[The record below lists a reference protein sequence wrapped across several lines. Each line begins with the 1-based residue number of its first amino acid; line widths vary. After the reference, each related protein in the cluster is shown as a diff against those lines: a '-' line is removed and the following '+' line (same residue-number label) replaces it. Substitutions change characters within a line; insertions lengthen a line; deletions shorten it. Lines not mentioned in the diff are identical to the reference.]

1 MKPPRVSIYGRV
13 STDRQNHDSQL
24 GELRDYAAR
33 RGWGT
38 PDEYLDTA
46 SGAKVDRAE
55 LARLM
60 AVVRR
65 GRVDVILCY
74 KLDRLGRSLS
84 HLAQIIEE
92 LRLHCVALVVP
103 SQGIDTTAGNPRG
116 GFPVEHPGCRGRVRE
131 GHHHRAG
138 CAPAWP
144 PRRAKGTRLGR
155 PETLTRHAGA
165 VAALMAQGKGP
176 RAIGRELGLPPSSV
190 AKIAKHLPTGIAHNR
205 PEPRSCEGGPPR
217 APQALN
223 PVQAV

>member
-1 MKPPRVSIYGRV
+1 M
-13 STDRQNHDSQL
+13 
-24 GELRDYAAR
+24 ELREYVAR

-46 SGAKVDRAE
+46 SGAKTDRAE

-92 LRLHCVALVVP
+92 LRLHRVALVVP
-103 SQGIDTTAGNPRG
+103 GQGIDTTAGNPAAVFQLNILGAVAEFERAIIT
-116 GFPVEHPGCRGRVRE
+116 ERVRS
-131 GHHHRAG
+131 GLA
-138 CAPAWP
+138 AA
-144 PRRAKGTRLGR
+144 RAKGTRLGR

-165 VAALMAQGKGP
+165 VAVLMAQGKGP
-176 RAIGRELGLPPSSV
+176 RAIPHP
-190 AKIAKHLPTGIAHNR
+190 H
-205 PEPRSCEGGPPR
+205 PEPGSCEGGPPR
-217 APQALN
+217 PPRALN
-223 PVQAV
+223 PAQST